1 MSETLKHTEVEYPSH
16 NFASAFVFS
25 EASADY
31 KISAMKALVEKET
44 FTVNPSDMPAMNFY
58 MGYPNE
64 FLLQYFKIPDLPKI
78 NMFLD
83 QQPQFVQLLPEIV
96 KKLREHFLTEDFRLD
111 IYNDPEY
118 EAPEELRI
126 NVLTNDDPEIALDK
140 LDEFDES
147 YWIDANIEFIE
158 VNISYL

>member
-25 EASADY
+25 EASAGY

-83 QQPQFVQLLPEIV
+83 QQPQFAQLLPEIV
-96 KKLREHFLTEDFRLD
+96 KKLREHFLTEDFRLEV
-111 IYNDPEY
+111 YSDPEFSF
-118 EAPEELRI
+118 ENELRI
-126 NVLTNDDPEIALDK
+126 FIETREDPETALEK
-140 LDEFDES
+140 LDEFDYT
-147 YWIDANIEFIE
+147 YWVERNLKDIE
-158 VNISYL
+158 VNLSYL